1 MERRRYDQTLCNV
14 YLLVIQLVEVTCTVI
29 KLYHPVIFVYFLS
42 YCSQVGQTLQKA
54 KKRMKDQFNKFGFG
68 KMKKKDGSVEETPGS
83 KFFFFLIKDII
94 SMIFNVAPCMMPHL
108 LYNPIHALFTL

>member
-1 MERRRYDQTLCNV
+1 MEKRKYDQNLCYV
-14 YLLVIQLVEVTCTVI
+14 YLLVIPLVEVAYTVLLI
-29 KLYHPVIFVYFLS
+29 YHPVNVVYLLS

-83 KFFFFLIKDII
+83 KRFFK
-94 SMIFNVAPCMMPHL
+94 
-108 LYNPIHALFTL
+108 

>member
-1 MERRRYDQTLCNV
+1 MGKGRYDQNLCYV
-14 YLLVIQLVEVTCTVI
+14 HLLIIPLVEVACAIVI
-29 KLYHPVIFVYFLS
+29 LYHPVKFVYLLS

-83 KFFFFLIKDII
+83 KFFF
-94 SMIFNVAPCMMPHL
+94 NA
-108 LYNPIHALFTL
+108 ALFPYFCRLVKKKLFG

>member
-1 MERRRYDQTLCNV
+1 MEKRRYDQNLCCV
-14 YLLVIQLVEVTCTVI
+14 YLFVIPLVEVACAIIV
-29 KLYHPVIFVYFLS
+29 LYHSINFVYLLS

-83 KFFFFLIKDII
+83 KFFYKTYYFH
-94 SMIFNVAPCMMPHL
+94 IFAD
-108 LYNPIHALFTL
+108 

>member
-1 MERRRYDQTLCNV
+1 MEKGRYDQNLCYV
-14 YLLVIQLVEVTCTVI
+14 YLLIMPLVEVACAVTV
-29 KLYHPVIFVYFLS
+29 LYHPVEFVYFLS

-83 KFFFFLIKDII
+83 KSFF
-94 SMIFNVAPCMMPHL
+94 SET
-108 LYNPIHALFTL
+108 LFPYF

>member
-1 MERRRYDQTLCNV
+1 MYYV
-14 YLLVIQLVEVTCTVI
+14 YLLVIEVVEVACAV
-29 KLYHPVIFVYFLS
+29 KMLYHPVNFVYLLY

-83 KFFFFLIKDII
+83 KLFFLNKKYYFH
-94 SMIFNVAPCMMPHL
+94 IFVD
-108 LYNPIHALFTL
+108 

>member
-1 MERRRYDQTLCNV
+1 LA
-14 YLLVIQLVEVTCTVI
+14 EVTWAI
-29 KLYHPVIFVYFLS
+29 IILYHPVNFVYLLS

-83 KFFFFLIKDII
+83 KFFNKIYYFHDL
-94 SMIFNVAPCMMPHL
+94 
-108 LYNPIHALFTL
+108 

>member
-1 MERRRYDQTLCNV
+1 MDKRIYYQNLSNV
-14 YLLVIQLVEVTCTVI
+14 YLLVIPLVEVACDFIMVW
-29 KLYHPVIFVYFLS
+29 HPANCVSLLS

-83 KFFFFLIKDII
+83 CEFFNKTNYFH
-94 SMIFNVAPCMMPHL
+94 IFA
-108 LYNPIHALFTL
+108 Y

>member
-1 MERRRYDQTLCNV
+1 MCYI
-14 YLLVIQLVEVTCTVI
+14 YLLVIEVACAFI
-29 KLYHPVIFVYFLS
+29 ILYHPVNFVYHLS

-83 KFFFFLIKDII
+83 KFFFNKTYYFHVFAD
-94 SMIFNVAPCMMPHL
+94 
-108 LYNPIHALFTL
+108 